1 MASMFAKLQKSK
13 EESKITYMRDI
24 TTLGDTRYFMVSRD
38 GNLVA
43 VGSLDDIKYQMGT
56 EYSTTPIKYW
66 RHDKITDTVK
76 VVVM

>member
-1 MASMFAKLQKSK
+1 MGSMFAKLQKSK
-13 EESKITYMRDI
+13 ESKITYMRDI
-24 TTLGDTRYFMVSRD
+24 TVPGDIRYFMVSRD

-43 VGSLDDIKYQMGT
+43 VGSLDDIKYQMGA

-76 VVVM
+76 VVVV